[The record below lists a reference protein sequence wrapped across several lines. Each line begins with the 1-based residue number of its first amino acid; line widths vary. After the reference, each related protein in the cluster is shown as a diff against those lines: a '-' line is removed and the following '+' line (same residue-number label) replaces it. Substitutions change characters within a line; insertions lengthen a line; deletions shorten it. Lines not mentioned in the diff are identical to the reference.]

1 MENNNITEAYL
12 EDVESISPAGY
23 MKGAMAVFE
32 NVTALPIGP
41 YPIRLNISLMLCCT
55 GGSSEIEINLR
66 KYTVTEGDIVLVQPR
81 QIVQILSWVDLKCF
95 AIAVSLDFM
104 EKVAPVREK
113 LMNLFLRVADTPVIR
128 ITPEEME
135 EMNSYYEFILKRINM
150 ADNPNKTEIIHGL
163 TYSTLFYLG
172 SIITKYIPLEPK
184 KISRKEEILKD
195 FLRLL
200 NDNYYSQKSVAFY
213 ADKLFINPKHLTNVV
228 KELTGKT
235 AGMWIDE
242 YVILEAKMLLKNS
255 NLTVCQIAQ
264 KLNFANQSFF
274 GKYFKQHVGMSPAVY
289 RNKEY

>member
-12 EDVESISPAGY
+12 EDVMSISPAGY
-23 MKGAMAVFE
+23 MKGAIAVFE

-41 YPIRLNISLMLCCT
+41 YPIRLNISLMLCCV

-66 KYTVTEGDIVLVQPR
+66 KYTVTEGDIVLIQPR
-81 QIVQILSWVDLKCF
+81 QVVQILSRVDLKCF
-95 AIAVSLDFM
+95 AIAVSHDFM
-104 EKVAPVREK
+104 EKVAPIREK
-113 LMNLFLRVADTPVIR
+113 LMNVFLRVADTPVIR
-128 ITPEEME
+128 IKPEEME

-150 ADNPNKTEIIHGL
+150 TDNPNKTEIIHGL

-172 SIITKYIPLEPK
+172 SIVTKYIPLEPK

-200 NDNYYSQKSVAFY
+200 NDNYYNQKSVSFY

-228 KELTGKT
+228 RELTGKT